1 MAEDAKILTWYE
13 LLQNVYKPEGSD
25 ESLPKIDADYILKEI
40 LEGKDVDHKNVIIK
54 GDLDLRKIDIQK
66 DNGDERVVTSKIRID
81 NCQIQ
86 GTLDFSHSL
95 FEKSIIFL
103 ESRFEGMASF
113 WGCQF
118 KGYTNFSD
126 SRFEGKA
133 VFHDS
138 RFEGKTVFHD
148 SRFKGYAGFSLSR
161 FKEYAD
167 FSGSRFE
174 EWAYFDESRFD
185 GDAFFIESRF
195 EGNANFV
202 GSRFKEYADFSGS
215 QFKGDA
221 NFTASQFD
229 GEAYFT
235 HKGTDVR
242 FKRSFNLNVCKIN
255 FILIENVEFSC
266 LTGKQ
271 ISLEYP
277 ELKYFFASWDLIK
290 DHILYHESTYLAL
303 VKNYKDLGWF
313 DDADNCYYAFRKLE
327 QTNKNWYKKPNRLI
341 DLLIEIH
348 RWFILRLEI
357 PLKCMTWVSDLW
369 LFSWI
374 KLFDWSKLLDY
385 ISWITCGYGLKMWPL
400 VIWIIGS
407 ILIFASIYSMF
418 DAIAI
423 NLGTTPGNASLIDCV
438 YFSTFSLAGRPTPV
452 GFSIIGSWK
461 YVALME
467 NLLGY
472 VFLALFVVVL
482 SRKVVR

>member
-13 LLQNVYKPEGSD
+13 LLQNVYKREGSD
-25 ESLPKIDADYILKEI
+25 ESLQKINADDILKEI

-54 GDLDLRKIDIQK
+54 GDLDLRKIDIQNDTGGK
-66 DNGDERVVTSKIRID
+66 RVVTSEIKIYS
-81 NCQIQ
+81 CQIQ
-86 GTLDFSHSL
+86 GTLYFSHSL

-103 ESRFEGMASF
+103 GSRFEERASF

-126 SRFEGKA
+126 SRFKGDA
-133 VFHDS
+133 NFSDS
-138 RFEGKTVFHD
+138 RFEGN
-148 SRFKGYAGFSLSR
+148 
-161 FKEYAD
+161 AD

-174 EWAYFDESRFD
+174 EYAYFPFSRFKRGANFSDSQFDGDANFEEARFD
-185 GDAFFIESRF
+185 GDAFFAESWF
-195 EGNANFV
+195 KGNANFIR
-202 GSRFKEYADFSGS
+202 SRFKEYIDFSGS
-215 QFKGDA
+215 WFKGDA
-221 NFTASQFD
+221 NFSRSQFE
-229 GEAYFT
+229 GEVYFLDRKT
-235 HKGTDVR
+235 NVR
-242 FKRSFNLNVCKIN
+242 FNRSLNLNDCKIN
-255 FILIENVEFSC
+255 SILLENVEFSC

-277 ELKYFFASWDLIK
+277 ELNYFFASWDSIK

-303 VKNYKDLGWF
+303 VKNYKSLGWF
-313 DDADNCYYAFRKLE
+313 NDADNCYYAFRKLA
-327 QTNKNWYKKPNRLI
+327 QTDKKWYKKPNRLI

-357 PLKCMTWVSDLW
+357 PIKGTKWVGSLW

-374 KLFDWSKLLDY
+374 KLFDWSKLLDH
-385 ISWITCGYGLKMWPL
+385 ISWITCGYGLKIWPL

-418 DAIAI
+418 DGIAI

-482 SRKVVR
+482 GRKVAR